1 MTAHLHQ
8 FAGSVAG
15 SVAAMSA
22 RSDSAVPSAAGG
34 DGRALQARGQRTRQR
49 LLDAAADVF
58 DRVGYHAA
66 RVDDVVAAADSSHG
80 TFYLYFTSK
89 EDLFEQLVGEAATEL
104 HGLIGDLAP
113 VTNSAR
119 GRAALRAWLARV
131 SEAYARYGRVIRAW
145 TEAELSADPIGRRGE
160 DLLTGLALALTRR
173 MRVPK
178 RSGLDPTIATLALMM
193 MVERVNYYAASGQ
206 VEVRDE
212 DELLDT
218 LSDVIMAAAFG

>member
-1 MTAHLHQ
+1 MP
-8 FAGSVAG
+8 
-15 SVAAMSA
+15 A
-22 RSDSAVPSAAGG
+22 RSDSAASAAAADG

-58 DRVGYHAA
+58 DRTGYHAA

-89 EDLFEQLVGEAATEL
+89 EDLFEQLVGDVAIEL
-104 HGLIGDLAP
+104 QGLIDELAP

-119 GRAALRAWLARV
+119 GRAALRAWLGRV
-131 SEAYARYGRVIRAW
+131 SDVYARHGRVIRAW
-145 TEAELSADPIGRRGE
+145 TEAELSGDPVGRHG
-160 DLLTGLALALTRR
+160 DDVLTGLALALTRR

-193 MVERVNYYAASGQ
+193 MVERLNYYAASGQ
-206 VEVRDE
+206 VDLDDE
-212 DELLDT
+212 DELNDT
-218 LSDVIMAAAFG
+218 LTDVIMATVFG

>member
-1 MTAHLHQ
+1 
-8 FAGSVAG
+8 
-15 SVAAMSA
+15 MSA
-22 RSDSAVPSAAGG
+22 RSDSALPAAAGG
-34 DGRALQARGQRTRQR
+34 NGRALQARGQRTRQR

-58 DRVGYHAA
+58 DRIGYHAA
-66 RVDDVVAAADSSHG
+66 RVDDVVAAAESSHG

-89 EDLFEQLVGEAATEL
+89 EDLFEQLVGEVATEL
-104 HGLIGDLAP
+104 HGLIGELAP

-131 SEAYARYGRVIRAW
+131 SKVYARHGRVIRAW
-145 TEAELSADPIGRRGE
+145 TEAELSGDPVGRHGE
-160 DLLTGLALALTRR
+160 DVLTGLALALTRR

-178 RSGLDPTIATLALMM
+178 RSGLDPTVATLALMM

-206 VEVRDE
+206 VELYDE

-218 LSDVIMAAAFG
+218 LTDVIMAAAFG

>member
-1 MTAHLHQ
+1 
-8 FAGSVAG
+8 
-15 SVAAMSA
+15 VAAMSA
-22 RSDSAVPSAAGG
+22 RSDSAVPAAAGG

-58 DRVGYHAA
+58 DRTGYHAA

-119 GRAALRAWLARV
+119 GRAALRAWLSRV
-131 SEAYARYGRVIRAW
+131 GEAYARYGRVIRAW
-145 TEAELSADPIGRRGE
+145 TEAELSADPIGRHGE

-193 MVERVNYYAASGQ
+193 MVERLNYYAASGQ

-218 LSDVIMAAAFG
+218 LTDVIMAAAFG

>member
-1 MTAHLHQ
+1 MPA
-8 FAGSVAG
+8 S
-15 SVAAMSA
+15 
-22 RSDSAVPSAAGG
+22 SDSVVPAAGG

-58 DRVGYHAA
+58 DRTGYHAA
-66 RVDDVVAAADSSHG
+66 RVDDVVAAANSSHG

-89 EDLFEQLVGEAATEL
+89 EDLFEQLVREVATEL
-104 HGLIGDLAP
+104 RGLIDELAP

-131 SEAYARYGRVIRAW
+131 SEAYAKHGRVIRAW
-145 TEAELSADPIGRRGE
+145 TEAELSGDPVGRRG
-160 DLLTGLALALTRR
+160 DDVLIGLALALTRR

-178 RSGLDPTIATLALMM
+178 RSGLDPTVATLALMM

-206 VEVRDE
+206 VDLNDE
-212 DELLDT
+212 DELNDT
-218 LSDVIMAAAFG
+218 LTDVIMAAAFG

>member
-1 MTAHLHQ
+1 
-8 FAGSVAG
+8 
-15 SVAAMSA
+15 MSA
-22 RSDSAVPSAAGG
+22 RSDPAVPAAGG
-34 DGRALQARGQRTRQR
+34 NGRALQARGQRTRQR

-58 DRVGYHAA
+58 DRIGYQAA
-66 RVDDVVAAADSSHG
+66 RVDDVVEAADSSHG

-89 EDLFEQLVGEAATEL
+89 EDLFDQLVSETATEL

-119 GRAALRAWLARV
+119 GRAVLRAWLARV

-145 TEAELSADPIGRRGE
+145 TEADLSADPIGRQGE

-178 RSGLDPTIATLALMM
+178 RSGLNPTIATLALMM
-193 MVERVNYYAASGQ
+193 MVERLNYYPASGQ

-218 LSDVIMAAAFG
+218 LTDVIMAAAFG

>member
-1 MTAHLHQ
+1 
-8 FAGSVAG
+8 
-15 SVAAMSA
+15 MSA
-22 RSDSAVPSAAGG
+22 ASDSAVPAAAGG

-58 DRVGYHAA
+58 DRIGYHAA

-89 EDLFEQLVGEAATEL
+89 EDLFDQLVSETATEL
-104 HGLIGDLAP
+104 HGVIGDLAP
-113 VTNSAR
+113 VSNSAQ
-119 GRAALRAWLARV
+119 GRAVLRAWLARV

-145 TEAELSADPIGRRGE
+145 TEADLSADPIGRQGE

-178 RSGLDPTIATLALMM
+178 RSGLNPTIATLALMM
-193 MVERVNYYAASGQ
+193 MVERLNYYAASGQ

-218 LSDVIMAAAFG
+218 LTDVIMAAAFG